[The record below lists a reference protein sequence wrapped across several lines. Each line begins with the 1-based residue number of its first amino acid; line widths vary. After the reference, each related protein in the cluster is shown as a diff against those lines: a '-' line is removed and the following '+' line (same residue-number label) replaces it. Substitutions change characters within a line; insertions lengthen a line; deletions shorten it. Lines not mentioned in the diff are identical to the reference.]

1 MAQST
6 TYPIRMLRFV
16 PRGRW
21 GRWIAATVILAIG
34 LAIYAPAV
42 AIVAADPAR
51 WRNYFAWP
59 PALFFVCAIAYIVP
73 TFHFA
78 SARAHRALDDLAPYC
93 RDVDDL
99 AAARAGIGQRS
110 MSWLIRIVLMSVALW
125 LVQSRLLTGS
135 WEYMWARTGEGY
147 VAIVMDFGS
156 LPVWLTMNTAI
167 SALVRN
173 ALTFRALVP
182 KLETNLL
189 DPQSFMPIGRMAVTS
204 TLVVVGAM
212 ASLSIMWID
221 GPTNLWT
228 TLPALLIFT
237 PVIALLLLL
246 PVWPL
251 HRDLLRQR
259 AEAVAAAQARVPAR
273 SGEADPDAFELAQ
286 ALALRRELSRLPV
299 WPFDVGSVTRFV
311 SYAVIVP
318 RTWAGAA
325 LIEMLVNVLLE

>member
-1 MAQST
+1 MVQT
-6 TYPIRMLRFV
+6 KTYPIWMLRLV
-16 PRGRW
+16 PSGRW
-21 GRWIAATVILAIG
+21 GRWIVAAAILAAG
-34 LAIYAPAV
+34 VAIYVPAIS
-42 AIVAADPAR
+42 IVTENPER

-73 TFHFA
+73 TFHF
-78 SARAHRALDDLAPYC
+78 STARSHRALDQLTAYFRNPGDLE
-93 RDVDDL
+93 
-99 AAARAGIGQRS
+99 AARASLDQRS
-110 MSWLIRIVLMSVALW
+110 ALWFMRVVLFSIALW
-125 LVQSRLLTGS
+125 LVQSRLLAGS
-135 WEYMWARTGEGY
+135 WEYMWQRTGEGY

-173 ALTFRALVP
+173 ALTFRRLVP
-182 KLETNLL
+182 KLETNIL

-204 TLVVVGAM
+204 TLVVLGAM

-221 GPTNLWT
+221 GPTDLWT
-228 TLPALLIFT
+228 TLPAVLIFT
-237 PVIALLLLL
+237 PVLALLLLL

-251 HRDLLRQR
+251 HRELLRQR
-259 AEAVAAAQARVPAR
+259 VAAVARAQAQIPAKP
-273 SGEADPDAFELAQ
+273 GAPGPAGGQLAQ
-286 ALALRRELSRLPV
+286 ALALRRELARLPV

-318 RTWAGAA
+318 LTWAGAA

>member
-1 MAQST
+1 MAQPK
-6 TYPIRMLRFV
+6 TYPIWMLRLV

-21 GRWIAATVILAIG
+21 GRWITAAVILATG

-42 AIVAADPAR
+42 VIVAEDAAR

-73 TFHFA
+73 TFHY
-78 SARAHRALDDLAPYC
+78 SMGRSHRALDDLTPYF
-93 RDVDDL
+93 RSAEDL
-99 AAARAGIGQRS
+99 EVARASLDRRS
-110 MSWLIRIVLMSVALW
+110 ALW
-125 LVQSRLLTGS
+125 LVRVVVFSIALWLIQSRLLAGS

-147 VAIVMDFGS
+147 VAVVMDFGS
-156 LPVWLTMNTAI
+156 LPVWLTMNTAM
-167 SALVRN
+167 SSLVRN
-173 ALTFRALVP
+173 ALTFRRLVP
-182 KLETNLL
+182 KLETSLL

-251 HRDLLRQR
+251 HRELLRQR
-259 AEAVAAAQARVPAR
+259 AEAVAAAQTRVPVR
-273 SGEADPDAFELAQ
+273 SGKSEPDAGELAQ

-318 RTWAGAA
+318 LTWAGAA

>member
-1 MAQST
+1 MAQT
-6 TYPIRMLRFV
+6 KTYPIWMLRLV

-21 GRWIAATVILAIG
+21 GRWVTAAVILGVG
-34 LAIYAPAV
+34 LAIYAPA
-42 AIVAADPAR
+42 ASIVAEDPAR

-59 PALFFVCAIAYIVP
+59 PALFFVCAVAYIVP
-73 TFHFA
+73 TFHY
-78 SARAHRALDDLAPYC
+78 STGRSHRALDDLTPYF
-93 RDVDDL
+93 RDPGDL
-99 AAARAGIGQRS
+99 EAARTSLDQRPALWFVRVVVFS
-110 MSWLIRIVLMSVALW
+110 IALW
-125 LVQSRLLTGS
+125 LVQSRLLAGS

-156 LPVWLTMNTAI
+156 LPVWLTMNTAM

-173 ALTFRALVP
+173 ALTFRRLVP
-182 KLETNLL
+182 KLETSIL

-251 HRDLLRQR
+251 HRELLRQR
-259 AEAVAAAQARVPAR
+259 AAAVAAAQARVPAR
-273 SGEADPDAFELAQ
+273 SDRTDPYEGRLAET
-286 ALALRRELSRLPV
+286 LALRRELARLPV

-318 RTWAGAA
+318 LTWAGAA